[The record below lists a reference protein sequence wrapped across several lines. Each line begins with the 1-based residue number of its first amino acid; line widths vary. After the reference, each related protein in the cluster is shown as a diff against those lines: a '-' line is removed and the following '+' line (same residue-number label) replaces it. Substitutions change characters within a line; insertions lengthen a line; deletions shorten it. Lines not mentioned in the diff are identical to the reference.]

1 MKSVIAFVAGCFT
14 GSIVTLIC
22 LRKEIKTRITAIQTE
37 AMEAAL
43 SKDKD
48 SKDDSEKDDD
58 ELPFTVGEG
67 GEVKEDVRVR
77 TSGNS
82 INTSKVKYDALVR
95 KTMSSED
102 IDDEEDEGEDE
113 ADDPQ
118 DAFYEELKGRP
129 QFEPIHDMGDF
140 NDPNFDTETYVFFRG
155 DGVFCTDE
163 GTIVERPA
171 LLVGTE
177 WMNWI
182 GEVKPRTALVRDNKR
197 IKSIDITVEDGLYSD
212 EYGDYIK
219 ED

>member
-1 MKSVIAFVAGCFT
+1 MRSIISFAAGCVV
-14 GSIVTLIC
+14 GSIVTLLC
-22 LRKEIKTRITAIQTE
+22 LHKEIKARMNTIQAE
-37 AMEAAL
+37 AMEASL
-43 SKDKD
+43 KKDKKTEND
-48 SKDDSEKDDD
+48 SKNSDED
-58 ELPFTVGEG
+58 ELPFTVGKDNE
-67 GEVKEDVRVR
+67 EITDNKIR
-77 TSGNS
+77 TPSNTV
-82 INTSKVKYDALVR
+82 NTSRVKYNALVR
-95 KTMSSED
+95 KTMASED
-102 IDDEEDEGEDE
+102 IEDSKP
-113 ADDPQ
+113 DDPQ
-118 DAFYEELKGRP
+118 DAFFEELKGKP

>member
-1 MKSVIAFVAGCFT
+1 MRSIISFAAGCVV
-14 GSIVTLIC
+14 GSIVTLLC
-22 LRKEIKTRITAIQTE
+22 LHKEIKARMNTIQAE
-37 AMEAAL
+37 AMKASL
-43 SKDKD
+43 KKDEKNESD
-48 SKDDSEKDDD
+48 SKDSDDD
-58 ELPFTVGEG
+58 ELPFTVGKDDE
-67 GEVKEDVRVR
+67 KMTDNKIR
-77 TSGNS
+77 TPNNPV
-82 INTSKVKYDALVR
+82 NTTKIKYDALVR

-102 IDDEEDEGEDE
+102 IEDSEL
-113 ADDPQ
+113 DDPQ
-118 DAFYEELKGRP
+118 DAFFEELKGKP

-171 LLVGTE
+171 LLVGTD